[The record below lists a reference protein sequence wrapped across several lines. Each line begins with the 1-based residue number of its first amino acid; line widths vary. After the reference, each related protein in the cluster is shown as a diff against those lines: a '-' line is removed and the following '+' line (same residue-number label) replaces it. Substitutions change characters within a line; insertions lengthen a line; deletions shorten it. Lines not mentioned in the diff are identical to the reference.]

1 MAIKEIKEKFQV
13 VKATISVIHA
23 ALFKRN
29 IELVKYIT
37 KNASLE
43 DILKLKMI
51 CDDPHPWKF
60 NSRCSWI
67 LDATIIH
74 LAACLH
80 AESLA
85 LFIEI
90 DPTQHEVTGDFS
102 EKGQRLLSKLTLNK
116 MNTIQSYA
124 TAGTTLEWT
133 GMRCHFFQN

>member
-1 MAIKEIKEKFQV
+1 MAIKEKKEKFQV

-37 KNASLE
+37 ENASLE

-67 LDATIIH
+67 LDATITH

-85 LFIEI
+85 LFLEI

-102 EKGQRLLSKLTLNK
+102 EKGQNLLCKLTFNK
-116 MNTIQSYA
+116 TKDWALVQ
-124 TAGTTLEWT
+124 TAASVLEV
-133 GMRCHFFQN
+133 